1 MVRLEAP
8 APAACLKEQCLIQI
22 KDERVDPRVN
32 TRSPVVSD
40 LARTSDM
47 LQWTLRFKAGTR
59 LASGERKMGPLAT
72 DPAAGLGT
80 TPGPVEP
87 KYGRALYGLPCG
99 RCGKYYSA
107 SLDACPI
114 CHCGERVSATAAHNQ
129 VVICPNPNVAD

>member
-1 MVRLEAP
+1 MVRLEAS

-22 KDERVDPRVN
+22 KDERPDPRVN
-32 TRSPVVSD
+32 AWSPVVSD

-47 LQWTLRFKAGTR
+47 LQSTYGSKQEPDELREK
-59 LASGERKMGPLAT
+59 EKRKMGPLAT

-80 TPGPVEP
+80 NPGPVEP
-87 KYGRALYGLPCG
+87 KYGRVLYGLPCG

-129 VVICPNPNVAD
+129 VVICPIPT